1 MFNPGY
7 RVYHELTMV
16 IPLAQILSKKNDED
30 WLQKPTLR
38 GIICQ
43 AHPSPKN
50 GPIAKA
56 LAKETKTEHA
66 GKAVKK
72 ASPRRAKALSTPK
85 GKAKV
90 TWHMFGLT
98 SGKP

>member
-7 RVYHELTMV
+7 RVYHELTTV
-16 IPLAQILSKKNDED
+16 NPLAQILSKKNDVD
-30 WLQKPTLR
+30 WLKKPTLR
-38 GIICQ
+38 GILCPAYTI
-43 AHPSPKN
+43 PKT
-50 GPIAKA
+50 GAIAKT
-56 LAKETKTEHA
+56 LARETKREHA

-90 TWHMFGLT
+90 T
-98 SGKP
+98 

>member
-7 RVYHELTMV
+7 RVYHELTTV

-30 WLQKPTLR
+30 WLKKPTLR
-38 GIICQ
+38 GILCPANTTPITGG
-43 AHPSPKN
+43 
-50 GPIAKA
+50 GPIAKT
-56 LAKETKTEHA
+56 LARETKREHA

-90 TWHMFGLT
+90 T
-98 SGKP
+98 

>member
-7 RVYHELTMV
+7 RVYHELTTV
-16 IPLAQILSKKNDED
+16 IPLAQILSKKNDGD
-30 WLQKPTLR
+30 WLKKPTLR
-38 GIICQ
+38 GILCPMYN
-43 AHPSPKN
+43 APKT
-50 GPIAKA
+50 GAIAKA
-56 LAKETKTEHA
+56 LAMETKREHA

-90 TWHMFGLT
+90 T
-98 SGKP
+98 